1 MNPVFLYEVGLTV
14 AFSRKELAGKP
25 EGLQLVLY
33 DIGAVP
39 IRVLTWDM
47 SGMGSL
53 SYNETE
59 GEPGSAS

>member
-14 AFSRKELAGKP
+14 AFSRKELTGKP

-39 IRVLTWDM
+39 MRVLTWDM

-53 SYNETE
+53 S
-59 GEPGSAS
+59 